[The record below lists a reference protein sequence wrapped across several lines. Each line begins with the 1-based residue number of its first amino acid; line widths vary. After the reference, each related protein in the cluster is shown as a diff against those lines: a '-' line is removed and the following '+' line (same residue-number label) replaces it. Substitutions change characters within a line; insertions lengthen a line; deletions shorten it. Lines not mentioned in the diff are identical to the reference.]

1 MKYYKI
7 VDPSGHNG
15 LKYYAGYNEDPLP
28 FNPSG
33 SCEPGGIYFAKE
45 DILAFLWAGT
55 ELYEVEPVGP
65 VYENPGKPKKYK
77 AHAVYLRYIGRVQ
90 DNIEFLIK
98 RGADVQVNN
107 DFPLRYFVNLGALQ
121 TVKIL
126 IKHGANIHACE
137 DVALRKAVGRGDFDM
152 AKFLVKKGADIH
164 VYQDNPIRLAVKN
177 EYYKIIKYLLQHGAD
192 IHANNDEAIKLAE
205 VSGNKKIANLI
216 KQYC

>member
-15 LKYYAGYNEDPLP
+15 LKYHEGLNVDPLP

-33 SCEPGGIYFAKE
+33 DCKPGGIYFSKE

-65 VYENPGKPKKYK
+65 VYENPSKPQKYK
-77 AHAVYLRYIGRVQ
+77 AHAVYLKYVGKVI
-90 DNIEFLIK
+90 DNIEFLINE
-98 RGADVQVNN
+98 GADVHADD
-107 DFPLRYFVNLGALQ
+107 DFALSWAIKQDNL
-121 TVKIL
+121 
-126 IKHGANIHACE
+126 E
-137 DVALRKAVGRGDFDM
+137 
-152 AKFLVKKGADIH
+152 LVKLLLKYGAD
-164 VYQDNPIRLAVKN
+164 VNALMGLPLVESVLRENL
-177 EYYKIIKYLLQHGAD
+177 EIIKYLLQHGAD